1 MCIPFRSFHQR
12 HTIKNY
18 VWGELKR
25 YVRYNTEEKNFT
37 KLKTRFFLRLRNR
50 GFRKYLLKTLFQHV
64 TYAQRNDLLNSKIST
79 PTVCDSLTLQ
89 EAETRIIRKGE
100 EIFNLSQEE
109 EVASLADPRTITLS
123 TNLSTTNL
131 RFNNDQT
138 NTRTTG
144 LRPGITSTEG

>member
-1 MCIPFRSFHQR
+1 MYIPFRSFHQR

-50 GFRKYLLKTLFQHV
+50 GFRKYLLKKLFQHV
-64 TYAQRNDLLNSKIST
+64 TYAQSNELLNSKIST
-79 PTVCDSLTLQ
+79 SIVCDSLTLQ
-89 EAETRIIRKGE
+89 EAETRIIREGE
-100 EIFNLSQEE
+100 EIFNLSQEV
-109 EVASLADPRTITLS
+109 EVASLADPRTSTLN
-123 TNLSTTNL
+123 TNLSTTN
-131 RFNNDQT
+131 RRISKDT
-138 NTRTTG
+138 GKTG